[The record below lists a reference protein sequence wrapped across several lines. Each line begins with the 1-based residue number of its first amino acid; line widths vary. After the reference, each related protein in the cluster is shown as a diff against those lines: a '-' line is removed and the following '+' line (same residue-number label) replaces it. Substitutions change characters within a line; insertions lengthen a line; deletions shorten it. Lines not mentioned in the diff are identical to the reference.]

1 MDTAAAPA
9 FAPDY
14 DIAPGEDGVALV
26 EALRAALP
34 GPTPARPVYYEITSA
49 IVYTTD
55 GWVTLEV
62 RKRNARAPSWEPAGV
77 PHDITIDL
85 EDRMVGGKA
94 TKGIRAAIEAAL
106 ATLAPAEHEAAQ

>member
-34 GPTPARPVYYEITSA
+34 PWSGGDELYYEITSA
-49 IVYTTD
+49 IVHTSD

-62 RKRNARAPSWEPAGV
+62 RERKGWKRDGV
-77 PHDITIDL
+77 GIGHDVTIDL
-85 EDRMVGGKA
+85 EDRMMRCKTGGKRLIKA
-94 TKGIRAAIEAAL
+94 LSKAL
-106 ATLAPAEHEAAQ
+106 ATLAPTAQEAAQ